1 MIDMKVKD
9 RHIQRLALDG
19 TTHELIKELA
29 LGVTYTLGK
38 MAVSDKNGD
47 KIPLSQMVIEFGQ
60 FLSLMG
66 QHDAQ
71 ALDERSDPHD

>member
-1 MIDMKVKD
+1 MIDMQVKN
-9 RHIQRLALDG
+9 RRIKRLALDG
-19 TTHELIKELA
+19 TAPDLIKELA
-29 LGVTYTLGK
+29 LGVTFAL
-38 MAVSDKNGD
+38 DKIEVRDKGGD
-47 KIPLSQMVIEFGQ
+47 RIPLSQMVIEFGQ